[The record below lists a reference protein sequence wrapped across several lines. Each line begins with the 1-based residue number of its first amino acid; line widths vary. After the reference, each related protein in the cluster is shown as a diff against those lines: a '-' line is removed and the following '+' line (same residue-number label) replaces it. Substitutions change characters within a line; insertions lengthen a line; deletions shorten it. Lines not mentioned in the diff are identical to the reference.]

1 MSNDDLKRTLTLT
14 DAVSIVA
21 GSMIGCAIFIVT
33 AQISR
38 EVNNAWLVL
47 LVWILAGII
56 TIFGSLCYGELASGI
71 PDEGGQ
77 YIYLKKIFN
86 ERIAFTYGATLL
98 LIIQTGTI
106 AAVSTAFAKFAGLIF
121 PYISETNIL
130 VNLGFT
136 ELSTVRLA
144 AIITICAITFI
155 NSRGINYGVF
165 TQNLFTVTKILSLVL
180 IIIFGLFL
188 GINYNV
194 ITSNFNFDLSS
205 AMIGLKSFSVI
216 HLVATALVG
225 ALFASITWNNV
236 TFIAGEVKSPEKN
249 IPKAMIIGSGL
260 VITLYILTNFI
271 YLGSLSLTE
280 IQNSLNDIVAA
291 ELTSKIFSQTGL
303 SIIAIII
310 MISAFGC
317 INGMTLTGSRVY
329 YKMAK
334 DRLLFRPLAQIN
346 RHTKVPVNS
355 LWFQCCWIC
364 LLILLGTYS
373 KLLDF
378 VIYSSLIFYIMTILG
393 MWFYRKNEEYKPT
406 FKVSQICIWGFVILC
421 SVIVLCLSI
430 YKPNSTLPGLLIIL
444 ITYLIYP
451 MQKMKNRL

>member
-33 AQISR
+33 SQISR
-38 EVNNAWLVL
+38 EVNSAWLVL

-71 PDEGGQ
+71 SDEGGQ

-86 ERIAFTYGATLL
+86 ERIAFTYGITLL

-130 VNLGFT
+130 LNLGFT
-136 ELSTVRLA
+136 ELSTVRLIGILT
-144 AIITICAITFI
+144 IIAITFI
-155 NSRGINYGVF
+155 NSRGIGYGVF

-180 IIIFGLFL
+180 IIGFGLFL
-188 GINYNV
+188 GLNYEV
-194 ITSNFNFDLSS
+194 LITNFNFDFS
-205 AMIGLKSFSVI
+205 AIFSGWHIFSDI
-216 HLVATALVG
+216 HLIATALVG

-236 TFIAGEVKSPEKN
+236 TFIAGEVKQPEKN

-260 VITLYILTNFI
+260 VIALYILTNFI
-271 YLGSLSLTE
+271 YLGSLQLNE

-291 ELTSKIFSQTGL
+291 ELTNKIFSQTGL
-303 SIIAIII
+303 NIIAIVI

-334 DRLLFRPLAQIN
+334 DRFLFRRLAQIN

-355 LWFQCCWIC
+355 LWFQCGWIC
-364 LLILLGTYS
+364 LLILLGTYA

-393 MWFYRKNEEYKPT
+393 MWFYRRKEEYQPT
-406 FKVSQICIWGFVILC
+406 FKVNPVCIWGFVILC
-421 SVIVLCLSI
+421 SIIVICLSI

-444 ITYLIYP
+444 TGYLIYP
-451 MQKMKNRL
+451 LWKKK

>member
-1 MSNDDLKRTLTLT
+1 MANEDLKRTLTLP
-14 DAVSIVA
+14 DAVSVVA

-33 AQISR
+33 SQISR

-86 ERIAFTYGATLL
+86 ERIAFTYGTTLL

-121 PYISETNIL
+121 PFISESNYLFHI
-130 VNLGFT
+130 GFI
-136 ELSTVRLA
+136 EVSTVRLL
-144 AIITICAITFI
+144 AIFTIAIITFI
-155 NSRGINYGVF
+155 NSKGINYGVL
-165 TQNLFTVTKILSLVL
+165 TQNIFTITKILSLIL
-180 IIIFGLFL
+180 IIGLGLFL
-188 GINYNV
+188 GSNYE
-194 ITSNFNFDLSS
+194 IILSNFYMDFSSISLS
-205 AMIGLKSFSVI
+205 LKDFSVI

-236 TFIAGEVKSPEKN
+236 TFIAGEVKEPEKN

-260 VITLYILTNFI
+260 VIALYILTNLI
-271 YLGSLSLTE
+271 YLSSLPLAD
-280 IQNSLNDIVAA
+280 IQNSMRDIVAA
-291 ELTSKIFSQTGL
+291 ELTNRVFSQAGL
-303 SIIAIII
+303 NIIAIII

-334 DRLLFRPLAQIN
+334 DRLLFRGLARIN

-355 LWFQCCWIC
+355 LWLQCGWIC

-378 VIYSSLIFYIMTILG
+378 VIYSSLIFYIITIIG
-393 MWFYRKNEEYKPT
+393 MWFYRKNKEEYKPT
-406 FKVSQICIWGFVILC
+406 YKVKLFCIWGFVLMSSI
-421 SVIVLCLSI
+421 IVLCLSI
-430 YKPNSTLPGLLIIL
+430 YKPQSTLPGLLIIL
-444 ITYLIYP
+444 IAYIIYP
-451 MQKMKNRL
+451 LWKKK

>member
-1 MSNDDLKRTLTLT
+1 MSNEDLKRRLTLT
-14 DAVSIVA
+14 DAISIVA

-33 AQISR
+33 AQISK

-47 LVWILAGII
+47 FVWILAGII

-86 ERIAFTYGATLL
+86 ERTAFTYGTTLL

-130 VNLGFT
+130 LNLGFT
-136 ELSTVRLA
+136 ELSSVRLLA
-144 AIITICAITFI
+144 VLTIMLITFI
-155 NSRGINYGVF
+155 NSRGIGYGVF

-180 IIIFGLFL
+180 IIGFGLFMGL
-188 GINYNV
+188 NFDTI
-194 ITSNFNFDLSS
+194 ISNFSFDFSS
-205 AMIGLKSFSVI
+205 AISGLKSFSVI
-216 HLVATALVG
+216 HIVATALVG

-249 IPKAMIIGSGL
+249 IPRAMIIGSGL
-260 VITLYILTNFI
+260 VIALYILTNFI

-280 IQNSLNDIVAA
+280 IQNSMNDIVAA
-291 ELTSKIFSQTGL
+291 ELTNKIFSQTGL
-303 SIIAIII
+303 TLIAIVI

-355 LWFQCCWIC
+355 LWLQCGWIC

-378 VIYSSLIFYIMTILG
+378 VIYSSLIFYIITITG
-393 MWFYRKNEEYKPT
+393 MWFYRKNSEYNPT
-406 FKVSQICIWGFVILC
+406 FKVNQICIWGFVIC
-421 SVIVLCLSI
+421 SSIIVLCLSI
-430 YKPNSTLPGLLIIL
+430 YKKGSTLPGLLIIL
-444 ITYLIYP
+444 IAYLTYPLW
-451 MQKMKNRL
+451 KKK